1 MSGKKSKR
9 PASHSGSS
17 LTDAVVAALAEV
29 DDQTEAGGEPAPAA
43 EAGCA
48 QTDQQA
54 KGAAK
59 QPPLVSEPPLA
70 SGAPE
75 PATASPINGADGFRS
90 GPGSFADLTR
100 RWAGLPAAT
109 PAHGS
114 NGGPSA
120 DASPPTPDEAGSE
133 AAGSQAAGSQAAEP
147 PLVSEPPLP
156 AEPAVVVASDADGDG
171 EPAEPAA
178 EEPDAAGADA
188 PAADDPTAT
197 LEDATLEVS
206 SSAEPGPIEVVYYG
220 RTDVGLVREHNED
233 NFTVADLDAEV
244 RDNETP
250 RETVVG
256 ERGLIFAVC
265 DGMGGAAAGEV
276 ASQMAVDTVHEVMSS
291 ATPGDRDDFA
301 RRLVRAIEEAG
312 YRIFSAAKMDR
323 TRRGMGT
330 TATVAGLV
338 DNVLFVGQVGDSR
351 AYILRGDQFEMITKD
366 QSLVNQ
372 LIEAGQ
378 LTEEEAEAFEHS
390 NIILQALGTT
400 EEVTVDLTFLEVR
413 KGDRLMMCSDGLCG
427 LVHADMMKEV
437 LQGTRPQEEASQKLI
452 QMANAGGGHDNITV
466 IIADFDG
473 DGLSEAESAKVL
485 YQQYPLPPDESGRDP
500 SMPPRETSMKAGA
513 TKPGADVKRNGDP
526 NDVEVASPS
535 SGGSKAWVLLLLV
548 IVLLALIAGA
558 WLAMRGLGT
567 DGAADGDATPPEPIV
582 EEPIGQEEV
591 PVPLEDETL
600 DEPTTEALPSET
612 ADQGSI
618 AISTD
623 LSAGTLYVNGQLHGP
638 LEDGMELE
646 LPPGAYELE
655 ARDGEAQVARQTVTL
670 EAGSAVDVDL
680 SVPAGQLEV
689 EGPADPPP
697 ETRRP
702 EPNTQRPQRGSGRS
716 GGRSGQRDGPL
727 PSNPF

>member
-120 DASPPTPDEAGSE
+120 DASPPTPDEAGSP
-133 AAGSQAAGSQAAEP
+133 SPS
-147 PLVSEPPLP
+147 
-156 AEPAVVVASDADGDG
+156 ASDATTT
-171 EPAEPAA
+171 AA

-600 DEPTTEALPSET
+600 DEPTAEALPSET